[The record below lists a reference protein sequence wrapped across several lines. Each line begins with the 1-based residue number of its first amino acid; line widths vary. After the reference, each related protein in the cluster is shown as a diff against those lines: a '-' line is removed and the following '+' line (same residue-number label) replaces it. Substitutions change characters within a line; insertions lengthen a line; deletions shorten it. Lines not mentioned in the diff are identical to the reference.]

1 MAIVLGLNAKLYL
14 DSESG
19 YVSPTWSE
27 VTNCKDLTL
36 GLEKNDAD
44 VTVRGNNG
52 WRAHVA
58 VLKDASLEFKQIWD
72 TSDVNFNLILD
83 AFLANSAPTNT
94 LNVAALDGGILV
106 PGSQGLR
113 SLMIVSTFTRNEPL
127 EEALTVDVKL
137 MPTYFPPDPTNWLVV
152 A

>member
-1 MAIVLGLNAKLYL
+1 MGIVLGLNAKLYI
-14 DSESG
+14 DEESG
-19 YVSPTWSE
+19 YVSPDWNE
-27 VTNCKDLTL
+27 VTNTKDLTL

-52 WRAHVA
+52 WRAHVG
-58 VLKDASLEFKQIWD
+58 VLKDASLEFKMIWD
-72 TSDVNFNLILD
+72 TTDTNFTIILN
-83 AFLANSAPTNT
+83 AFLASAAPNDTI
-94 LNVAALDGGILV
+94 NVAALDGSITP

-137 MPTYFPPDPTNWLVV
+137 MPTYFPAEPTNWLVV
-152 A
+152 T